1 MFQQLNPQQRAA
13 VEDCD
18 RPMLVL
24 AGAGSGKTRVITYK
38 IAWLLSKLNVNP
50 RNIFA
55 VTFTNKA
62 AREMKERVTELL
74 DADTTRGL
82 TISTFHS
89 LGMAILREEVDA
101 SGRKPGFS
109 IFDPADSLF
118 VVRELLKA
126 DLDDNGLV
134 DRVRNQISNW
144 KNELVS
150 PEQAQG
156 LAMTNPTEVAAAKVY
171 AAYERYLQAC
181 NAVDL
186 DDLLYLPN
194 EVMRKFDNV
203 RIKWQNRVKFM
214 SVSYTHLTLP
224 TILLV

>member
-1 MFQQLNPQQRAA
+1 MFDQLNDQQRAA
-13 VEDCD
+13 VQEID

-38 IAWLLSKLNVNP
+38 ISWLLANKNVDP

-62 AREMKERVTELL
+62 AREMKERVIELL
-74 DADTTRGL
+74 GSDQTKGL

-89 LGMAILREEVDA
+89 LGMMILKEEVDA

-109 IFDPADSLF
+109 IFDPADSLY

-134 DRVRNQISNW
+134 DRVRNQISSW

-150 PEQAQG
+150 PAKAAQMS
-156 LAMTNPTEVAAAKVY
+156 MTNP
-171 AAYERYLQAC
+171 C
-181 NAVDL
+181 
-186 DDLLYLPN
+186 LLYTSPSPRDLSTSRMP
-194 EVMRKFDNV
+194 
-203 RIKWQNRVKFM
+203 
-214 SVSYTHLTLP
+214 SSA
-224 TILLV
+224 